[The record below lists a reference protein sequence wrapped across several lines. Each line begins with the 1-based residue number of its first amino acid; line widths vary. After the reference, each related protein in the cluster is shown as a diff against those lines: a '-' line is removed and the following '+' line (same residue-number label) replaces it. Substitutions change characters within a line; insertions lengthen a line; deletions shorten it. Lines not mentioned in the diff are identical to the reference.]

1 MNTGIADVFLN
12 MDVISRYL
20 PVIGQSLLTTIA
32 LAVLIIVGGCAIG
45 TLLAVVRT
53 ICIRP
58 VSMLIVAYVDWL
70 RTLPPL
76 VFLILVFFGLPYL
89 NISISPFIATWLT
102 LTVILSAF
110 IEESIWSGI
119 QSIPKGQYEVARSSG
134 LSWSKTMLLVIL
146 PQAYRIM
153 LAPLTSRIVSITKDT
168 ALGSIIGLTEI
179 LGVAQSAASNSG
191 NPSPLTITVALYL
204 LLFLPIVVGSRYLE
218 RVWKWKR

>member
-1 MNTGIADVFLN
+1 MSIGIADVFLN
-12 MDVISRYL
+12 ADVISRYL
-20 PVIGQSLLTTIA
+20 PAIGQSLLATVA
-32 LAVLIIVGGCAIG
+32 LAALIIVGGCAIG
-45 TLLAVVRT
+45 TLLAVVRNAG
-53 ICIRP
+53 IRP
-58 VSMLIVAYVDWL
+58 VSTLIVVYVDLL

-76 VFLILVFFGLPYL
+76 VFLILVFFGAPYL
-89 NISISPFIATWLT
+89 DISISPFVATWLT

-119 QSIPKGQYEVARSSG
+119 RSIPVGQYEAARSTG
-134 LSWSKTMLLVIL
+134 LSWLKTMLLVIL

-191 NPSPLTITVALYL
+191 NPSPLTTTVALYL

-218 RVWKWKR
+218 KVWKWKR